1 LGLLEK
7 IDDHKLMVPR
17 GDRSHAVVEP
27 YLTDQWFV
35 KIAPLAEPAIRA
47 VESGDIKFVPDNW
60 KNTYYDWMRNIQ
72 DWCISRQIWWGHRIP
87 AWYDPQGKIYVG
99 RSEAEIRQKHALQ
112 DSVALRQDEDV
123 LDTWFSSALW
133 PFSTLGWPQHTEE
146 LKTFYPTDVLVTGFD
161 IIFFW
166 VARMIMMGLKF
177 TGQVPFRE
185 VYIHGLV
192 RDSHGQKMSKSKGN
206 VLDPLDLI
214 DGIDLEPLVKKRT
227 TGLMQPEMAPK
238 IEKLTRK
245 DFPDGIPAFGTDA
258 LRFTFA
264 AMATTGRDINFDMA
278 RVEGYRNFCNK
289 LWNAARYVLMNT
301 EGQDCGQSNDDVE
314 LSAADLWILS
324 KFQQTAK
331 TVADTFKQYRM
342 DLASQAIY
350 EFTWN
355 EYCDWY
361 LELSKPVLNNA
372 ESSEQALRGTRR
384 TLVRVLESLLRLAH
398 PIMPYIS
405 EEIWQRVAPLA
416 DAQGETIMTQCFP
429 QPEED
434 KIDHQAIAEIEWV
447 KQFIL
452 GIRQIRG
459 EMNINPGK
467 PVPVLLQD
475 GSDNDQ
481 HLLNK
486 HQRYIQFLAKT
497 ESLTWL
503 NTGDEAPEASTCL
516 VGNMKVLIPLA
527 GLIDKEAEIS
537 RLTKELDKLQK
548 ELERLDGKLN
558 NANFVDKAPAQVV
571 DKEKQRRAE
580 TASAMENLQ
589 EQLKR
594 IQSL

>member
-1 LGLLEK
+1 
-7 IDDHKLMVPR
+7 
-17 GDRSHAVVEP
+17 
-27 YLTDQWFV
+27 
-35 KIAPLAEPAIRA
+35 
-47 VESGDIKFVPDNW
+47 
-60 KNTYYDWMRNIQ
+60 
-72 DWCISRQIWWGHRIP
+72 
-87 AWYDPQGKIYVG
+87 
-99 RSEAEIRQKHALQ
+99 
-112 DSVALRQDEDV
+112 
-123 LDTWFSSALW
+123 
-133 PFSTLGWPQHTEE
+133 
-146 LKTFYPTDVLVTGFD
+146 
-161 IIFFW
+161 
-166 VARMIMMGLKF
+166 
-177 TGQVPFRE
+177 
-185 VYIHGLV
+185 
-192 RDSHGQKMSKSKGN
+192 
-206 VLDPLDLI
+206 LI

-372 ESSEQALRGTRR
+372 ESSVQALRGTRR
-384 TLVRVLESLLRLAH
+384 TLVRVLETLLRLAH

-416 DAQGETIMTQCFP
+416 DAQGETIMTQSFP

-475 GSDNDQ
+475 GSDSDQ

-486 HQRYIQFLAKT
+486 HEQYIQFLGKT
-497 ESLTWL
+497 ESITWL
-503 NTGDEAPEASTCL
+503 NAGEEAPEASTCL

-527 GLIDKEAEIS
+527 GLIDKDAEAT
-537 RLTKELDKLQK
+537 RLSKDLEKRQKELDS
-548 ELERLDGKLN
+548 LDRQLS
-558 NANFVDKAPAQVV
+558 NANFVDKARAEVV
-571 DKEKQRRAE
+571 DKVKQRRAE
-580 TASAMENLQ
+580 TASAMKNLQ